1 MSQEYTEDKEVKL
14 TKLSSGRRLL
24 EAMLILCSL
33 FAIWLMAALLSFN
46 PSDPSWSQTAWHEPI
61 HNLGGAPGAWLADT
75 LFFIFGVMA
84 YTIPVIIIGGC
95 WFAWRHQEN
104 DEYIDYFA
112 VSLRLIGALAL
123 ILTSCGLAAINADDI
138 WYFASGGVIGSL
150 LSTTLQPLLHSSGGT
165 IALLCIWAAGLTLF
179 TGWSWVSIAEKLG
192 GGILSVLTFAS
203 NRTRRDDTWVD
214 EGEYEDDEEEYD
226 DEEAARPQESRRARI
241 LRSALARRKRL
252 AEKFTNPMGRK
263 TDAALFSGKRMD
275 DGEEVVQYS
284 ASGAP
289 VAADDVL
296 FSGASAARPA
306 EDDVLFSGA
315 SAVRPG
321 DFDPYDP
328 LLNGHSIA
336 EPVSAAAAATAAPQA
351 WAESPVGHHGAA
363 PAYQPEASYPP
374 QQAYQPEP
382 APFQQAAYQP
392 PAGQTAPQAYQPEPA
407 PYQQPVY
414 DPRAGQPAPQ
424 AYQPEPAPY
433 QQPVYD
439 PRAGQPAPQAY
450 QPEPA
455 PYQQP
460 AYDPQAGQPAPQA
473 YQPEPAPYQ
482 QPAYDPQAGQP
493 APQAYQPEPAPYQQP
508 AYDPHAGQ
516 PAPQA
521 YQPEPAPY
529 QQPAYDPY
537 AGQPAP
543 QTYQQPAYDP
553 NAGQL
558 APQTYQQPAYDP
570 NAGQPAPQPYQPE
583 PAAYQPQ
590 SAPVP
595 PPEPEPEVVQEEV
608 KRPPLYYFEE
618 VEEKRARERELLA
631 SWYQPIPEPESPI
644 ATKPLTPPTT
654 ASKPPVETT
663 VVSAVAAGVHQATAA
678 SGGAAAA
685 TSSTAA
691 SAAATPLFSPASSGP
706 RVQVKEGIGPK
717 LPRPNRVRVPT
728 RRELASYGIKLPSQR
743 EAEQRARQAERDPH
757 YDDELLSDE
766 EADAME
772 QDELARQFAA
782 TQQQRY
788 GHRWEDDNAT
798 DDDEADAAAEAELAR
813 QFAATQQQRYATEQP
828 PGANP
833 FSPADYEFSPMK
845 TLVNDGPSEPLFTPT
860 PEVQPQQPA
869 QRYQQPAAAPQQ
881 GYQPAQHQPIHHQPV
896 PPQPQSYPTASQP
909 VQPQQPV
916 APQGHQPAAPAP
928 QESLIHPL
936 LMRNGDSRPLQKP
949 TTPLPSLD
957 LLTPPPSEVEPVDTF
972 ALEQM
977 ARLVEARLADFRI
990 KADVVNYSPGPV
1002 ITRFELN
1009 LAPGVKAAR
1018 ISNLSRDL
1026 ARSLSTVAVRVV
1038 EVIPGKPYVGLE
1050 LPNKKRQT
1058 VYLREVL
1065 DNAKFRD
1072 NPSPLTVV
1080 LGKDI
1085 AGDPVVADLA
1095 KMPHL
1100 LVAGTT
1106 GSGKSVGVNAMILSM
1121 LYKAQPED
1129 VRFIMIDPKML
1140 ELSVYEGIPHLLTEV
1155 VTDMKD
1161 AANALRWSV
1170 NEMERRYK
1178 LMSALGVRNLAGYNE
1193 KIAEAARMG
1202 RPIPDPYWK
1211 PGDSMDAVHPVLEKL
1226 PYIVVLVDEFA
1237 DLMMTVGK
1245 KVEELIARL
1254 AQKARAAGIH
1264 LVLATQRPSV
1274 DVITGLIKANIP
1286 TRIAFTVSS
1295 KIDSRTILD
1304 QGGAE
1309 SLLGMGDMLYSG
1321 PNSTTPVRVH
1331 GAFVRDQEVHAV
1343 VQDWKARGR
1352 PQYVDGITSDSE
1364 SEGGGGGFD
1373 GGEELDPLFDQAV
1386 NFVTE
1391 KRKASI
1397 SGVQR
1402 QFRIGYNRAARIIE
1416 QMEAQGIVSEQGHNG
1431 NREVLAP
1438 PPFE

>member
-1 MSQEYTEDKEVKL
+1 MSQEYTEDKEVTL
-14 TKLSSGRRLL
+14 SKLSSGRRLL
-24 EAMLILCSL
+24 EALLIVIAL
-33 FAIWLMAALLSFN
+33 FAVWLMAALLSFN

-61 HNLGGAPGAWLADT
+61 HNLGGVPGAWLADT

-84 YTIPVIIIGGC
+84 YTLPVIIIGGC
-95 WFAWRHQEN
+95 WFAWRHRQN
-104 DEYIDYFA
+104 DDYIDYFA

-150 LSTTLQPLLHSSGGT
+150 LSSALQPMLHSSGGT
-165 IALLCIWAAGLTLF
+165 LALLCIWAAGLTLF
-179 TGWSWVSIAEKLG
+179 TGWSWVSIAEKIG
-192 GGILSVLTFAS
+192 SFILTILTFAS

-214 EGEYEDDEEEYD
+214 EDEYEDEEED
-226 DEEAARPQESRRARI
+226 DAPVQRRESRRARI
-241 LRSALARRKRL
+241 LRGALARRQRV
-252 AEKFTNPMGRK
+252 AEKFANPLGRK

-275 DGEEVVQYS
+275 EDEQVEYR
-284 ASGAP
+284 
-289 VAADDVL
+289 AAGTAVDPDDVL
-296 FSGASAARPA
+296 FSGSRAT
-306 EDDVLFSGA
+306 
-315 SAVRPG
+315 PG
-321 DFDPYDP
+321 DFDEYDP
-328 LLNGHSIA
+328 LLNGHSVT
-336 EPVSAAAAATAAPQA
+336 EPVAAAAAATTAAQAYAAPVDA
-351 WAESPVGHHGAA
+351 VMP
-363 PAYQPEASYPP
+363 
-374 QQAYQPEP
+374 
-382 APFQQAAYQP
+382 
-392 PAGQTAPQAYQPEPA
+392 
-407 PYQQPVY
+407 
-414 DPRAGQPAPQ
+414 
-424 AYQPEPAPY
+424 
-433 QQPVYD
+433 
-439 PRAGQPAPQAY
+439 
-450 QPEPA
+450 
-455 PYQQP
+455 
-460 AYDPQAGQPAPQA
+460 
-473 YQPEPAPYQ
+473 
-482 QPAYDPQAGQP
+482 
-493 APQAYQPEPAPYQQP
+493 
-508 AYDPHAGQ
+508 
-516 PAPQA
+516 
-521 YQPEPAPY
+521 
-529 QQPAYDPY
+529 
-537 AGQPAP
+537 
-543 QTYQQPAYDP
+543 
-553 NAGQL
+553 
-558 APQTYQQPAYDP
+558 
-570 NAGQPAPQPYQPE
+570 
-583 PAAYQPQ
+583 

-595 PPEPEPEVVQEEV
+595 PPESVIQQPQVDWQTAPGVHTPEPVIAPEPESYIPVQQEQWQQPYQPPQPEYAPQQYQQPVSQPYQEYVPEPVEPVQPYVAPQPEPEPEIVEEV
-608 KRPPLYYFEE
+608 KPARPPLYYFEE
-618 VEEKRARERELLA
+618 VEERRAREREQLA
-631 SWYQPIPEPESPI
+631 AWYQPVPEPVQEPV
-644 ATKPLTPPTT
+644 TKAP
-654 ASKPPVETT
+654 SVSVPPVDPTP
-663 VVSAVAAGVHQATAA
+663 AVAPVAEGVKQATAA
-678 SGGAAAA
+678 AAAA
-685 TSSTAA
+685 APVFSL
-691 SAAATPLFSPASSGP
+691 ATGGAP
-706 RVQVKEGIGPK
+706 RPQVKEGIGPQ

-743 EAEQRARQAERDPH
+743 MAEEKARESE
-757 YDDELLSDE
+757 YDDEADE
-766 EADAME
+766 MQ

-782 TQQQRY
+782 QQNQRY
-788 GHRWEDDNAT
+788 GQDYQHDEPALEDEDD
-798 DDDEADAAAEAELAR
+798 AAEAELAR
-813 QFAATQQQRYATEQP
+813 QFAATQQQRYSGEQP
-828 PGANP
+828 AGANP
-833 FSPADYEFSPMK
+833 FSLSDFEFSPMK
-845 TLVNDGPSEPLFTPT
+845 DLVDDGPSEPLFTPSVMPEAEPVRQQT
-860 PEVQPQQPA
+860 PSTYAQQPVQQPYVQPQQP
-869 QRYQQPAAAPQQ
+869 QQQQFQQPAPQ
-881 GYQPAQHQPIHHQPV
+881 
-896 PPQPQSYPTASQP
+896 
-909 VQPQQPV
+909 
-916 APQGHQPAAPAP
+916 P

-936 LMRNGDSRPLQKP
+936 LMRNGDSRPLQRP
-949 TTPLPSLD
+949 STPLPSLD
-957 LLTPPPSEVEPVDTF
+957 LLTPPPAEVEPVDTF

-1065 DNAKFRD
+1065 DNTKFRD
-1072 NPSPLTVV
+1072 NRSPLTVV

-1211 PGDSMDAVHPVLEKL
+1211 PGDSMDAQHPVLEKL

-1321 PNSTTPVRVH
+1321 PNSTSPVRVH

-1352 PQYVDGITSDSE
+1352 PQYVDGITSDTE

-1438 PPFE
+1438 PPFD

>member
-1 MSQEYTEDKEVKL
+1 MSQEYTEDKEVTL

-24 EAMLILCSL
+24 EALLILIVL
-33 FAIWLMAALLSFN
+33 FAVWLMAALLSFN

-61 HNLGGAPGAWLADT
+61 HNLGGMPGAWLADT

-84 YTIPVIIIGGC
+84 YTIPVIIVGGC
-95 WFAWRHQEN
+95 WFAWRHQSS
-104 DEYIDYFA
+104 DEYINYFA
-112 VSLRLIGALAL
+112 VSLRIIGVLAL

-165 IALLCIWAAGLTLF
+165 IALLCVWAAGLTLF
-179 TGWSWVSIAEKLG
+179 TGWSWVTIAEKLG
-192 GGILSVLTFAS
+192 GWILNILTFAS

-214 EGEYEDDEEEYD
+214 EDEYEDDEEYEE
-226 DEEAARPQESRRARI
+226 DESHGKQHESRRARI
-241 LRSALARRKRL
+241 LRGALARRKRL
-252 AEKFTNPMGRK
+252 AEKFINPMGRQ

-275 DGEEVVQYS
+275 DDEEITYT
-284 ASGAP
+284 ARG
-289 VAADDVL
+289 VAADPDDVL
-296 FSGASAARPA
+296 FSGNRATQP
-306 EDDVLFSGA
+306 EYDE
-315 SAVRPG
+315 
-321 DFDPYDP
+321 YDP
-328 LLNGHSIA
+328 LLNGAPIT
-336 EPVSAAAAATAAPQA
+336 EPVAVAAAATTATQSWAAPVEPVTQTPPVASVDVPPAQPTVA
-351 WAESPVGHHGAA
+351 WQPVPGPQTGEPVIA
-363 PAYQPEASYPP
+363 PAPEGYP
-374 QQAYQPEP
+374 QQPQYAQPAVQYNEP
-382 APFQQAAYQP
+382 L
-392 PAGQTAPQAYQPEPA
+392 
-407 PYQQPVY
+407 QQPVQPQQPY
-414 DPRAGQPAPQ
+414 YAPAAEQSAQQPYYAPAPEQ
-424 AYQPEPAPY
+424 SAQQPYYAPAPEQSVAGNAWQAEE
-433 QQPVYD
+433 QQSTF
-439 PRAGQPAPQAY
+439 APQSTY
-450 QPEPA
+450 QTE
-455 PYQQP
+455 
-460 AYDPQAGQPAPQA
+460 
-473 YQPEPAPYQ
+473 
-482 QPAYDPQAGQP
+482 
-493 APQAYQPEPAPYQQP
+493 
-508 AYDPHAGQ
+508 
-516 PAPQA
+516 
-521 YQPEPAPY
+521 
-529 QQPAYDPY
+529 
-537 AGQPAP
+537 
-543 QTYQQPAYDP
+543 QTYQQPAAQEP
-553 NAGQL
+553 L
-558 APQTYQQPAYDP
+558 YQQP
-570 NAGQPAPQPYQPE
+570 QPVEQQP
-583 PAAYQPQ
+583 
-590 SAPVP
+590 VV
-595 PPEPEPEVVQEEV
+595 EPEPVVEET
-608 KRPPLYYFEE
+608 KPARPPLYYFEE
-618 VEEKRARERELLA
+618 VEEKRAREREQLA
-631 SWYQPIPEPESPI
+631 AWYQPIPEPVKEPEPI
-644 ATKPLTPPTT
+644 KSSLKAPSV
-654 ASKPPVETT
+654 AAVPPVEAAAA
-663 VVSAVAAGVHQATAA
+663 VSPLA
-678 SGGAAAA
+678 SGVKKATLATGAAA
-685 TSSTAA
+685 TVAA
-691 SAAATPLFSPASSGP
+691 PVFSLANSGGP
-706 RVQVKEGIGPK
+706 RPQVKEGIGPQ
-717 LPRPNRVRVPT
+717 LPRPKRIRVPT

-743 EAEQRARQAERDPH
+743 AAEEKAREAQRNQYDSGDQ
-757 YDDELLSDE
+757 YNDDEI
-766 EADAME
+766 DAMQ
-772 QDELARQFAA
+772 QDELARQFAQ

-788 GHRWEDDNAT
+788 GEQYQHDVPVNAED
-798 DDDEADAAAEAELAR
+798 ADAAAEAELAR
-813 QFAATQQQRYATEQP
+813 QFAQTQQQRYSGEQP
-828 PGANP
+828 AGANP
-833 FSPADYEFSPMK
+833 FTLDDFEFSPMK
-845 TLVNDGPSEPLFTPT
+845 ALLDDGPHEPLFTPIVE
-860 PEVQPQQPA
+860 PVQQPQQPI
-869 QRYQQPAAAPQQ
+869 APQQ
-881 GYQPAQHQPIHHQPV
+881 QYQ
-896 PPQPQSYPTASQP
+896 
-909 VQPQQPV
+909 QPQQPV
-916 APQGHQPAAPAP
+916 APQPQYQQPQQPVAP
-928 QESLIHPL
+928 QQQYQQPQQPVAPQPQYQQPQQPVAPQPQYQQPQQPVAPQQQYQQPQQPVAPQPQYQQPQQPVAPQPQDTLLHPL
-936 LMRNGDSRPLQKP
+936 LMRNGDSRPLHKP

-1085 AGDPVVADLA
+1085 AGEPVVADLA

-1161 AANALRWSV
+1161 AANALRWCV

-1193 KIAEAARMG
+1193 KIAEADRMM

-1211 PGDSMDAVHPVLEKL
+1211 PGDSMDAQHPVLKKE

-1304 QGGAE
+1304 QAGAE

-1321 PNSTTPVRVH
+1321 PNSTLPVRVH

-1364 SEGGGGGFD
+1364 SEGGAGGFD
-1373 GGEELDPLFDQAV
+1373 GAEELDPLFDQAV
-1386 NFVTE
+1386 QFVTE

-1438 PPFE
+1438 PPFD

>member
-1 MSQEYTEDKEVKL
+1 MSQEYTEDKEVKF

-24 EAMLILCSL
+24 EALLILCSL

-61 HNLGGAPGAWLADT
+61 HNIGGTPGAWLADT

-192 GGILSVLTFAS
+192 GAILSILTFAS

-214 EGEYEDDEEEYD
+214 EGEYEDDEEEYED
-226 DEEAARPQESRRARI
+226 DEPAKPQGSRRARI
-241 LRSALARRKRL
+241 LRSALARRQRL
-252 AEKFTNPMGRK
+252 AEKFSNPMGRK

-275 DGEEVVQYS
+275 DAEDEVQYS
-284 ASGAP
+284 AGGAP

-296 FSGASAARPA
+296 FSGSSAARPA
-306 EDDVLFSGA
+306 NADDVLFSGV
-315 SAVRPG
+315 SAARPG

-336 EPVSAAAAATAAPQA
+336 DPVALAAQDTAAPQA
-351 WAESPVGHHGAA
+351 WSEPLPGYEAQPVYHPEQA
-363 PAYQPEASYPP
+363 PVQQP
-374 QQAYQPEP
+374 AYQPEP
-382 APFQQAAYQP
+382 AYQPQHAYQP
-392 PAGQTAPQAYQPEPA
+392 EQAPVQQPAYQPEPA
-407 PYQQPVY
+407 YQ
-414 DPRAGQPAPQ
+414 PQ
-424 AYQPEPAPY
+424 HAYQPEQAPV
-433 QQPVYD
+433 Q
-439 PRAGQPAPQAY
+439 
-450 QPEPA
+450 QPEP
-455 PYQQP
+455 
-460 AYDPQAGQPAPQA
+460 
-473 YQPEPAPYQ
+473 
-482 QPAYDPQAGQP
+482 
-493 APQAYQPEPAPYQQP
+493 
-508 AYDPHAGQ
+508 
-516 PAPQA
+516 
-521 YQPEPAPY
+521 
-529 QQPAYDPY
+529 Y
-537 AGQPAP
+537 AA
-543 QTYQQPAYDP
+543 
-553 NAGQL
+553 
-558 APQTYQQPAYDP
+558 
-570 NAGQPAPQPYQPE
+570 
-583 PAAYQPQ
+583 
-590 SAPVP
+590 SV
-595 PPEPEPEVVQEEV
+595 EPEPPQEEV
-608 KRPPLYYFEE
+608 KPQRPPMYYFEE
-618 VEEKRARERELLA
+618 VEEKRAREREQLA
-631 SWYQPIPEPESPI
+631 AWYQPIPEPVSPV
-644 ATKPLTPPTT
+644 ATKPISPPP
-654 ASKPPVETT
+654 APAADVAA
-663 VVSAVAAGVHQATAA
+663 VSALASGVHQATGAA
-678 SGGAAAA
+678 SV
-685 TSSTAA
+685 A
-691 SAAATPLFSPASSGP
+691 SAASSAAPLFSPASGGP
-706 RVQVKEGIGPK
+706 RAQVKEGIGPK

-743 EAEQRARQAERDPH
+743 LAEERARQAEHQH
-757 YDDELLSDE
+757 YDDDALTDE
-766 EADAME
+766 EVAELE
-772 QDELARQFAA
+772 QGELARQFAA
-782 TQQQRY
+782 AQNQRY
-788 GHRWEDDNAT
+788 GDSYAAE
-798 DDDEADAAAEAELAR
+798 EADVDEDSAAEAELAR
-813 QFAATQQQRYATEQP
+813 QFAASQQQRYASEQP
-828 PGANP
+828 PGSHP
-833 FSPADYEFSPMK
+833 FSAADYEFSPMK
-845 TLVNDGPSEPLFTPT
+845 TLVDDTPSEPVFTPL
-860 PEVQPQQPA
+860 PEVQQPAPQYQQPA
-869 QRYQQPAAAPQQ
+869 Q
-881 GYQPAQHQPIHHQPV
+881 H
-896 PPQPQSYPTASQP
+896 SQP
-909 VQPQQPV
+909 VQQPMPHQQMPQPPQHAQQQSYQPAPQQPV
-916 APQGHQPAAPAP
+916 HHQPMPQQAPGSYPQQQAPQQPIPQP

-949 TTPLPSLD
+949 TTLLPSLD
-957 LLTPPPSEVEPVDTF
+957 LLTPPPAEVEPIDTF

-1026 ARSLSTVAVRVV
+1026 ARSLSTAAVRVV

-1085 AGDPVVADLA
+1085 AGEPVTADLA

-1129 VRFIMIDPKML
+1129 VKFIMIDPKML

-1211 PGDSMDAVHPVLEKL
+1211 PGDSMDATHPVLKKE

-1309 SLLGMGDMLYSG
+1309 SLLGMGDMLYSA
-1321 PNSTTPVRVH
+1321 PNSTIPVRVH
-1331 GAFVRDQEVHAV
+1331 GAFVRDEEVHAV

-1364 SEGGGGGFD
+1364 SEGGGGGYE

>member
-1 MSQEYTEDKEVKL
+1 MSQEYTEDKEVTL

-24 EAMLILCSL
+24 EALLILIVL
-33 FAIWLMAALLSFN
+33 FAVWLMAALLSFN

-61 HNLGGAPGAWLADT
+61 HNLGGMPGAWLADT

-84 YTIPVIIIGGC
+84 YTIPVIIVGGC
-95 WFAWRHQEN
+95 WFAWRHQSS

-112 VSLRLIGALAL
+112 VSLRIIGVLAL

-165 IALLCIWAAGLTLF
+165 IALLCVWAAGLTLF
-179 TGWSWVSIAEKLG
+179 TGWSWVTIAEKLG
-192 GGILSVLTFAS
+192 GWILNILTFAS

-214 EGEYEDDEEEYD
+214 EDEYEDDEEYE
-226 DEEAARPQESRRARI
+226 DENHGKQHESRRARI
-241 LRSALARRKRL
+241 LRGALARRKRL
-252 AEKFTNPMGRK
+252 AEKFINPMGRQ

-275 DGEEVVQYS
+275 DDEEIIYT
-284 ASGAP
+284 ARG
-289 VAADDVL
+289 VAADPDDVL
-296 FSGASAARPA
+296 FSGNRATQP
-306 EDDVLFSGA
+306 EYDE
-315 SAVRPG
+315 
-321 DFDPYDP
+321 YDP
-328 LLNGHSIA
+328 LLNGAPIT
-336 EPVSAAAAATAAPQA
+336 EPVAVAAAATTATQSWAAPVEPVTQTPPVASVDVPPSQPTVA
-351 WAESPVGHHGAA
+351 WQPVPGPQTGEPVIA
-363 PAYQPEASYPP
+363 PAPEGYP
-374 QQAYQPEP
+374 QQSQYAQPAVQYNEP
-382 APFQQAAYQP
+382 L
-392 PAGQTAPQAYQPEPA
+392 
-407 PYQQPVY
+407 QQPVQPQQPY
-414 DPRAGQPAPQ
+414 YAPAAEQPAQ
-424 AYQPEPAPY
+424 QPYYAPAAEQPVQQPYYAPAPE
-433 QQPVYD
+433 QPV
-439 PRAGQPAPQAY
+439 AGNAWQAEEQQSTFAPQSTY
-450 QPEPA
+450 QTE
-455 PYQQP
+455 
-460 AYDPQAGQPAPQA
+460 
-473 YQPEPAPYQ
+473 
-482 QPAYDPQAGQP
+482 
-493 APQAYQPEPAPYQQP
+493 
-508 AYDPHAGQ
+508 
-516 PAPQA
+516 
-521 YQPEPAPY
+521 
-529 QQPAYDPY
+529 
-537 AGQPAP
+537 
-543 QTYQQPAYDP
+543 QTYQQPAAQEP
-553 NAGQL
+553 L
-558 APQTYQQPAYDP
+558 YQQPQSVEQ
-570 NAGQPAPQPYQPE
+570 QP
-583 PAAYQPQ
+583 
-590 SAPVP
+590 VV
-595 PPEPEPEVVQEEV
+595 EPEPVVEET
-608 KRPPLYYFEE
+608 KPARPPLYYFEE
-618 VEEKRARERELLA
+618 VEEKRAREREQLA
-631 SWYQPIPEPESPI
+631 AWYQPIPEPVKEPEPI
-644 ATKPLTPPTT
+644 KSSLKAPSV
-654 ASKPPVETT
+654 AAVPPVEAAAA
-663 VVSAVAAGVHQATAA
+663 VSPLA
-678 SGGAAAA
+678 SGVKKATLATGAAA
-685 TSSTAA
+685 TVAA
-691 SAAATPLFSPASSGP
+691 PVFSLANSGGP
-706 RVQVKEGIGPK
+706 RPQVKEGIGPQ
-717 LPRPNRVRVPT
+717 LPRPKRIRVPT

-743 EAEQRARQAERDPH
+743 AAEEKAREAQRNQYDSGDQ
-757 YDDELLSDE
+757 YNDDEI
-766 EADAME
+766 DAMQ
-772 QDELARQFAA
+772 QDELARQFAQ

-788 GHRWEDDNAT
+788 GEQYQHDVPVNAED
-798 DDDEADAAAEAELAR
+798 ADAAAEAELAR
-813 QFAATQQQRYATEQP
+813 QFAQTQQQRYSGEQP
-828 PGANP
+828 AGANP
-833 FSPADYEFSPMK
+833 FSLDDFEFSPMK
-845 TLVNDGPSEPLFTPT
+845 ALLDDGPHEPLFTPIVE
-860 PEVQPQQPA
+860 PVQ
-869 QRYQQPAAAPQQ
+869 
-881 GYQPAQHQPIHHQPV
+881 
-896 PPQPQSYPTASQP
+896 
-909 VQPQQPV
+909 QPQQPV
-916 APQGHQPAAPAP
+916 APQQQYQQPQQPVPPQQQYQQPQQPVAP
-928 QESLIHPL
+928 QQQYQQPQQQVAPQPQYQQPQQPVAPRQQDTLLHPL
-936 LMRNGDSRPLQKP
+936 LMRNGDSRPLHKP

-1085 AGDPVVADLA
+1085 AGEPVVADLA

-1161 AANALRWSV
+1161 AANALRWCV

-1193 KIAEAARMG
+1193 KIAEADRMM

-1211 PGDSMDAVHPVLEKL
+1211 PGDSMDAQHPVLKKE

-1304 QGGAE
+1304 QAGAE

-1321 PNSTTPVRVH
+1321 PNSTLPVRVH

-1364 SEGGGGGFD
+1364 SEGGAGGFD
-1373 GGEELDPLFDQAV
+1373 GAEELDPLFDQAV
-1386 NFVTE
+1386 QFVTE

-1438 PPFE
+1438 PPFD

>member
-1 MSQEYTEDKEVKL
+1 MSQEYTEDKEVTL

-24 EAMLILCSL
+24 EALLILIVL
-33 FAIWLMAALLSFN
+33 FAVWLMAALLSFN

-61 HNLGGAPGAWLADT
+61 HNLGGMPGAWLADT

-84 YTIPVIIIGGC
+84 YTIPVIIVGGC
-95 WFAWRHQEN
+95 WFAWRHQSS

-112 VSLRLIGALAL
+112 VSLRIIGVLAL

-165 IALLCIWAAGLTLF
+165 IALLCVWAAGLTLF
-179 TGWSWVSIAEKLG
+179 TGWSWVTIAEKLG
-192 GGILSVLTFAS
+192 GWILNILTFAS

-214 EGEYEDDEEEYD
+214 EDEYEDDAEYE
-226 DEEAARPQESRRARI
+226 DENHGKQHESRRARI
-241 LRSALARRKRL
+241 LRGALARRKRL
-252 AEKFTNPMGRK
+252 AEKFINPMGRQ

-275 DGEEVVQYS
+275 DDEEITYT
-284 ASGAP
+284 ARG
-289 VAADDVL
+289 VAADPDDVL
-296 FSGASAARPA
+296 FSGNRATQP
-306 EDDVLFSGA
+306 EYDE
-315 SAVRPG
+315 
-321 DFDPYDP
+321 YDP
-328 LLNGHSIA
+328 LLNGAPIT
-336 EPVSAAAAATAAPQA
+336 EPVAVAAAATTATQSWAAPVEPVTQTPPVASVDVPPAQPTVA
-351 WAESPVGHHGAA
+351 WQPVPGPQTGEPVIA
-363 PAYQPEASYPP
+363 PAPEGYP
-374 QQAYQPEP
+374 QQSQYAQPAVQYNEP
-382 APFQQAAYQP
+382 L
-392 PAGQTAPQAYQPEPA
+392 
-407 PYQQPVY
+407 QQPVQPQQPY
-414 DPRAGQPAPQ
+414 YAPAAEQPA
-424 AYQPEPAPY
+424 
-433 QQPVYD
+433 QQPYYAPAAEQPVQQPYYATA
-439 PRAGQPAPQAY
+439 PEQPA
-450 QPEPA
+450 
-455 PYQQP
+455 QQP
-460 AYDPQAGQPAPQA
+460 YYAPVPEQPVAGNAWQAEEQQSTFAPQST
-473 YQPEPAPYQ
+473 YQTE
-482 QPAYDPQAGQP
+482 
-493 APQAYQPEPAPYQQP
+493 
-508 AYDPHAGQ
+508 
-516 PAPQA
+516 
-521 YQPEPAPY
+521 
-529 QQPAYDPY
+529 
-537 AGQPAP
+537 
-543 QTYQQPAYDP
+543 QTYQQPAAQEP
-553 NAGQL
+553 L
-558 APQTYQQPAYDP
+558 YQQP
-570 NAGQPAPQPYQPE
+570 QPVEQQP
-583 PAAYQPQ
+583 
-590 SAPVP
+590 VV
-595 PPEPEPEVVQEEV
+595 EPEPVVEET
-608 KRPPLYYFEE
+608 KPARPPLYYFEE
-618 VEEKRARERELLA
+618 VEEKRAREREQLA
-631 SWYQPIPEPESPI
+631 AWYQPIPEPVKEPEPI
-644 ATKPLTPPTT
+644 KSSLKAPSV
-654 ASKPPVETT
+654 AAVPPVEAAAA
-663 VVSAVAAGVHQATAA
+663 VSPLA
-678 SGGAAAA
+678 SGVKKATLATGAAA
-685 TSSTAA
+685 TVAA
-691 SAAATPLFSPASSGP
+691 PVFSLANSGGP
-706 RVQVKEGIGPK
+706 RPQVKEGIGPQ
-717 LPRPNRVRVPT
+717 LPRPKRIRVPT

-743 EAEQRARQAERDPH
+743 AAEEKAREAQRNQYDSGDQ
-757 YDDELLSDE
+757 YNDDEI
-766 EADAME
+766 DAMQ
-772 QDELARQFAA
+772 QDELARQFAQ

-788 GHRWEDDNAT
+788 GEQYQHDVPVNAED
-798 DDDEADAAAEAELAR
+798 ADAAAEAELAR
-813 QFAATQQQRYATEQP
+813 QFAQTQQQRYSGEQP
-828 PGANP
+828 AGANP
-833 FSPADYEFSPMK
+833 FSLDDFEFSPMK
-845 TLVNDGPSEPLFTPT
+845 ALLDDGPHEPLFTPIVE
-860 PEVQPQQPA
+860 PVQ
-869 QRYQQPAAAPQQ
+869 
-881 GYQPAQHQPIHHQPV
+881 
-896 PPQPQSYPTASQP
+896 
-909 VQPQQPV
+909 QPQQPV
-916 APQGHQPAAPAP
+916 APQQQYQQPQQPVPPQPQYQQPQQPVAP
-928 QESLIHPL
+928 QPQYQQPQQPVAPQQQYQQPQQPVAPQQQYQQPQQPVAPQPQDTLLHPL
-936 LMRNGDSRPLQKP
+936 LMRNGDSRPLHKP

-1085 AGDPVVADLA
+1085 AGEPVVADLA

-1161 AANALRWSV
+1161 AANALRWCV

-1193 KIAEAARMG
+1193 KIAEADRMM

-1211 PGDSMDAVHPVLEKL
+1211 PGDSMDAQHPVLKKE

-1304 QGGAE
+1304 QAGAE

-1321 PNSTTPVRVH
+1321 PNSTLPVRVH

-1364 SEGGGGGFD
+1364 SEGGAGGFD
-1373 GGEELDPLFDQAV
+1373 GAEELDPLFDQAV
-1386 NFVTE
+1386 QFVTE

-1438 PPFE
+1438 PPFD

>member
-1 MSQEYTEDKEVKL
+1 MSQEYTEDKEVTL

-24 EAMLILCSL
+24 EALLILIVL
-33 FAIWLMAALLSFN
+33 FAVWLMAALLSFN

-61 HNLGGAPGAWLADT
+61 HNLGGRPGAWLADT

-84 YTIPVIIIGGC
+84 YTIPVIIVGGC
-95 WFAWRHQEN
+95 WFAWRHQSS

-112 VSLRLIGALAL
+112 VSLRIIGVLAL

-165 IALLCIWAAGLTLF
+165 IALLCVWAAGLTLF
-179 TGWSWVSIAEKLG
+179 TGWSWVTIAEKLG
-192 GGILSVLTFAS
+192 GWILNILTFAS

-214 EGEYEDDEEEYD
+214 EDEYEDDEEYE
-226 DEEAARPQESRRARI
+226 DENHGKQHESRRARI
-241 LRSALARRKRL
+241 LRGALARRKRL
-252 AEKFTNPMGRK
+252 AEKFINPMGRQ

-275 DGEEVVQYS
+275 DEEEITYT
-284 ASGAP
+284 ARG
-289 VAADDVL
+289 VAADPDDVL
-296 FSGASAARPA
+296 FSGNRATQP
-306 EDDVLFSGA
+306 EYDE
-315 SAVRPG
+315 
-321 DFDPYDP
+321 YDP
-328 LLNGHSIA
+328 LLNGAPIT
-336 EPVSAAAAATAAPQA
+336 EPVAVAAAATTATQSWAAPVEPVTQTPPVASVDVPPTQPTVA
-351 WAESPVGHHGAA
+351 WQPVPGPQTGEPVIA
-363 PAYQPEASYPP
+363 PAPEGYPHQSQYAQPAVQYN
-374 QQAYQPEP
+374 EP
-382 APFQQAAYQP
+382 L
-392 PAGQTAPQAYQPEPA
+392 
-407 PYQQPVY
+407 QQPVQPQQPY
-414 DPRAGQPAPQ
+414 YAPAAEQPVQQPYYAPAAEQPVQQPYYAPAP
-424 AYQPEPAPY
+424 E
-433 QQPVYD
+433 QPV
-439 PRAGQPAPQAY
+439 AGNAWQAEEQQSTFAPQSTY
-450 QPEPA
+450 QTE
-455 PYQQP
+455 
-460 AYDPQAGQPAPQA
+460 
-473 YQPEPAPYQ
+473 
-482 QPAYDPQAGQP
+482 
-493 APQAYQPEPAPYQQP
+493 
-508 AYDPHAGQ
+508 
-516 PAPQA
+516 
-521 YQPEPAPY
+521 
-529 QQPAYDPY
+529 
-537 AGQPAP
+537 
-543 QTYQQPAYDP
+543 QTYQQPAAQEP
-553 NAGQL
+553 L
-558 APQTYQQPAYDP
+558 YQQP
-570 NAGQPAPQPYQPE
+570 QPVEQQP
-583 PAAYQPQ
+583 
-590 SAPVP
+590 VV
-595 PPEPEPEVVQEEV
+595 EPEPVVEET
-608 KRPPLYYFEE
+608 KPTRPPLYYFEE
-618 VEEKRARERELLA
+618 VEEKRAREREQLA
-631 SWYQPIPEPESPI
+631 AWYQPIPEPVKEPEPI
-644 ATKPLTPPTT
+644 KSSLKAPSV
-654 ASKPPVETT
+654 AAVPPVEAAAA
-663 VVSAVAAGVHQATAA
+663 VSPLA
-678 SGGAAAA
+678 SGVKKATLATGAAA
-685 TSSTAA
+685 TVAA
-691 SAAATPLFSPASSGP
+691 PVFSLANSGGP
-706 RVQVKEGIGPK
+706 RPQVKEGIGPQ
-717 LPRPNRVRVPT
+717 LPRPKRIRVPT

-743 EAEQRARQAERDPH
+743 AAEEKAREAQRNQYDSGDQ
-757 YDDELLSDE
+757 YNDDEI
-766 EADAME
+766 DAMQ
-772 QDELARQFAA
+772 QDELARQFAQ

-788 GHRWEDDNAT
+788 GEQYQHDVPVNTED
-798 DDDEADAAAEAELAR
+798 ADAAAEAELAR
-813 QFAATQQQRYATEQP
+813 QFAQTQQQRYSGEQP
-828 PGANP
+828 AGANP
-833 FSPADYEFSPMK
+833 FSLDDFEFSPMK
-845 TLVNDGPSEPLFTPT
+845 ALLDDGPHEPLFTPIVE
-860 PEVQPQQPA
+860 PVQ
-869 QRYQQPAAAPQQ
+869 
-881 GYQPAQHQPIHHQPV
+881 
-896 PPQPQSYPTASQP
+896 
-909 VQPQQPV
+909 QPQQPV
-916 APQGHQPAAPAP
+916 APQQQYQQPQQPVAP
-928 QESLIHPL
+928 QPQYQQPQQPVAPQPQYQQPQQPVAPQPQYQQPQQPVAPQQQYQQPQQPVTQQPQYQQPQQPVVPQPQDTLLHPL
-936 LMRNGDSRPLQKP
+936 LMRNGDSRPLHKP

-1085 AGDPVVADLA
+1085 AGEPVVADLA

-1161 AANALRWSV
+1161 AANALRWCV

-1193 KIAEAARMG
+1193 KIAEADRMM

-1211 PGDSMDAVHPVLEKL
+1211 PGDSMDAQHPVLKKE

-1304 QGGAE
+1304 QAGAE

-1321 PNSTTPVRVH
+1321 PNSTLPVRVH

-1364 SEGGGGGFD
+1364 SEGGVGGFD
-1373 GGEELDPLFDQAV
+1373 GAEELDPLFDQAV
-1386 NFVTE
+1386 QFVTE

-1438 PPFE
+1438 PPFD